1 LKLEYIV
8 LKNYRKFT
16 ALELY
21 FPAGAIAVMGGNG
34 SGKSTLLEAVA
45 WTLYGNE
52 TPIVRVNKES
62 IKNVRALGKD
72 PVIAELGFI
81 LEGQK
86 YVVTR
91 EMRGTTLTS
100 RANVT
105 CQGALAVEGPT
116 DVNAYLKDLLG
127 LDYQGFFSSVYAKQK
142 ELKALSNE
150 DPAERRRLIIRMLG
164 IDAIEKALVDIRHEL
179 RGGAALLKERRKM
192 LKDDEGHSLIKGKR
206 SELELNSEKKEQQI
220 MLLARRNDELK
231 IGEEELVSTRHA
243 YEISQEMRDEHRSL
257 RAKSEET
264 KKMIALHNNSVKK
277 LTAELKELIK
287 ARDELD
293 AISQELLVLPLL
305 EEELRSQERAKA
317 AEKKRID
324 ILSKIEETEKD
335 RERNT
340 RELKGLSIDRER
352 KKYLKKTLEDLD
364 RSFEKELEERE
375 NLKRETAIANQAIER
390 LEGKVQRYRDRL
402 GELSRLPETSLCPTC
417 ERPLGEAH
425 PKLIEKYSL
434 GIEKRK
440 KEKETQLKRRIDFEI
455 SRKGKDEVLEE
466 LRKKQKDARAE
477 MDTFHSKKERQVV
490 LLERLKTINNNMDQY
505 KREMEELDTGVYDHL
520 RYEEL
525 LREVEKL
532 EEKRKRSMHLEER
545 VSRIAKIENER
556 DQKKRDKK
564 EMEKLLTDIS
574 RRYLKIDFDE
584 KEHHLLRK
592 KIDELTSRLSDLK
605 GYAGKVGEVIKFLA
619 REQERLAGEVKRL
632 EKFEDDVRILEEETL
647 YLSRLDNLMNGFWSS
662 LITRIRPILSTI
674 ASGFISQLTDGR
686 YSQIEIGENYEILI
700 YDGPNKYPISRFSGG
715 EEDLANL
722 CLRLAISSIIAATKK
737 KQGLQFIVLDE
748 IFGSQD
754 NMRRRNILEA
764 MAQLLKRFRQVF
776 IITHIEQ
783 VREHIGNVILVEE
796 GPDGNSTAKMLED

>member
-1 LKLEYIV
+1 
-8 LKNYRKFT
+8 
-16 ALELY
+16 
-21 FPAGAIAVMGGNG
+21 M
-34 SGKSTLLEAVA
+34 
-45 WTLYGNE
+45 
-52 TPIVRVNKES
+52 
-62 IKNVRALGKD
+62 
-72 PVIAELGFI
+72 
-81 LEGQK
+81 
-86 YVVTR
+86 
-91 EMRGTTLTS
+91 
-100 RANVT
+100 
-105 CQGALAVEGPT
+105 
-116 DVNAYLKDLLG
+116 
-127 LDYQGFFSSVYAKQK
+127 
-142 ELKALSNE
+142 
-150 DPAERRRLIIRMLG
+150 
-164 IDAIEKALVDIRHEL
+164 
-179 RGGAALLKERRKM
+179 
-192 LKDDEGHSLIKGKR
+192 
-206 SELELNSEKKEQQI
+206 
-220 MLLARRNDELK
+220 
-231 IGEEELVSTRHA
+231 
-243 YEISQEMRDEHRSL
+243 
-257 RAKSEET
+257 
-264 KKMIALHNNSVKK
+264 
-277 LTAELKELIK
+277 
-287 ARDELD
+287 
-293 AISQELLVLPLL
+293 
-305 EEELRSQERAKA
+305 
-317 AEKKRID
+317 
-324 ILSKIEETEKD
+324 
-335 RERNT
+335 
-340 RELKGLSIDRER
+340 
-352 KKYLKKTLEDLD
+352 
-364 RSFEKELEERE
+364 
-375 NLKRETAIANQAIER
+375 
-390 LEGKVQRYRDRL
+390 
-402 GELSRLPETSLCPTC
+402 
-417 ERPLGEAH
+417 
-425 PKLIEKYSL
+425 IEKYSL